1 MGPLGT
7 RRALVGGTAS
17 PIRVADFPEIPMRL
31 ASYFRTTLRSA
42 VALATLGTA
51 AHAQSRASALPS
63 GKAFDFTPYV
73 GYMVFG
79 SLMDGPFGT
88 SIGNAPAPVFG
99 AQLGMRLAPNI
110 SLVGNV
116 AAASSD
122 IKAGIPLLGGL
133 SVAHSNLLLYDGGL
147 QLDVPRMTIA
157 GTSMSPFIQAG
168 AGAMRYEISQSFLS
182 TNATNFAGNVGVGAD
197 VALGKNV
204 GMRLMA
210 KDYIGKFDIKDATFI
225 DYQAKTAN
233 NVAFSA
239 GLKLSF

>member
-7 RRALVGGTAS
+7 GPALIRRTAS

-31 ASYFRTTLRSA
+31 RSYFRTTLRSA

-51 AHAQSRASALPS
+51 AHAQSRATTSPS

-88 SIGNAPAPVFG
+88 SVGSAPAPVFG

-116 AAASSD
+116 AATSSD
-122 IKAGIPLLGGL
+122 IKAGIPLIGGL
-133 SVAHSNLLLYDGGL
+133 SVAHSNMLLYDGGL
-147 QLDVPRMTIA
+147 QLDVPAMTIA
-157 GTSMSPFIQAG
+157 GTSTSPFIQAG

-197 VALGKNV
+197 VALGKNI

-210 KDYIGKFDIKDATFI
+210 KDYIGKFDFKDATFI
-225 DYQAKTAN
+225 DFEGKTAN

-239 GLKLSF
+239 GLRMSF